1 MISLQPVSGKK
12 KRPVLGVRGNAIYFP
27 LNISAT
33 QTHLRNTLKL
43 PTSEAVH
50 IVVRGLPSS
59 KNSKKIIRE
68 TLVNVP
74 NVLEWLH
81 FLKAHNPAYK
91 DVEIMDEAELRLAL
105 EDGLCL
111 DVEEAEESAQQFR
124 EEDVGTVIKHL
135 LRSTGGNDQVSLIP
149 VDKSILPNRSNVEFY
164 QQERITDLP
173 VSYFNTPNLDVLC
186 FPHLFPS
193 GKYGLNDPSRKVKIG
208 VAEAGKWYFRNKSSH
223 FRKDFQFIFHW
234 LNVKYEQIISSAM
247 FAQLHTRNLA
257 GLTAGRICEMV
268 AEKSPDLEQNIRS
281 VLGNIPGTP
290 QWWGHFQNEIE
301 ATVRE
306 HGPPTFFMTLGVNEY
321 TNPFFKEA
329 LKRFNPEW
337 TDSDVVDVDELT
349 ARDPGAVA
357 IISNHYFELL
367 FHKFICVDEGPLGTV
382 THYTFR
388 KEYQVDKNLSF
399 HLLQMFLCV

>member
-186 FPHLFPS
+186 FPHL
-193 GKYGLNDPSRKVKIG
+193 
-208 VAEAGKWYFRNKSSH
+208 
-223 FRKDFQFIFHW
+223 
-234 LNVKYEQIISSAM
+234 
-247 FAQLHTRNLA
+247 
-257 GLTAGRICEMV
+257 
-268 AEKSPDLEQNIRS
+268 
-281 VLGNIPGTP
+281 P
-290 QWWGHFQNEIE
+290 QWKVWPQ
-301 ATVRE
+301 
-306 HGPPTFFMTLGVNEY
+306 
-321 TNPFFKEA
+321 
-329 LKRFNPEW
+329 
-337 TDSDVVDVDELT
+337 
-349 ARDPGAVA
+349 
-357 IISNHYFELL
+357 
-367 FHKFICVDEGPLGTV
+367 
-382 THYTFR
+382 
-388 KEYQVDKNLSF
+388 
-399 HLLQMFLCV
+399 